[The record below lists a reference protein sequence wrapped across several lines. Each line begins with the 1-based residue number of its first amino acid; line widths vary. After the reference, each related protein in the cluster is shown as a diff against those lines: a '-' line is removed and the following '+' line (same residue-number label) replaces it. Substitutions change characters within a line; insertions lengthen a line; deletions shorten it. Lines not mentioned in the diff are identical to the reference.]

1 MPKVEDASG
10 VDVKGR
16 PASVNRRGCPPT
28 LGAKPFRPPREI
40 YWKHSG
46 SKVVASDKGDAK
58 MLVLMN
64 LIWRRLAYTML
75 IGMRSKL
82 VRQ

>member
-1 MPKVEDASG
+1 MG
-10 VDVKGR
+10 MQ
-16 PASVNRRGCPPT
+16 
-28 LGAKPFRPPREI
+28 
-40 YWKHSG
+40 
-46 SKVVASDKGDAK
+46 

-75 IGMRSKL
+75 IGMRYKL

>member
-1 MPKVEDASG
+1 VS
-10 VDVKGR
+10 
-16 PASVNRRGCPPT
+16 RRGRLSIT
-28 LGAKPFRPPREI
+28 DTKPFRTPGEI
-40 YWKHSG
+40 FLKHSG
-46 SKVVASDKGDAK
+46 SRVAASDTADAK
-58 MLVLMN
+58 MLALMN

>member
-1 MPKVEDASG
+1 
-10 VDVKGR
+10 
-16 PASVNRRGCPPT
+16 VNPRAALLT
-28 LGAKPFRPPREI
+28 GAKPFRTPGEI
-40 YWKHSG
+40 FMKYTG
-46 SKVVASDKGDAK
+46 SKVAASDKGCH

-82 VRQ
+82 VR

>member
-1 MPKVEDASG
+1 MKPIYALDEVIPKHAGLMLASI
-10 VDVKGR
+10 KR
-16 PASVNRRGCPPT
+16 
-28 LGAKPFRPPREI
+28 
-40 YWKHSG
+40 
-46 SKVVASDKGDAK
+46 GDAA
-58 MLVLMN
+58 MVVLMN